1 VVFCY
6 FRYFGCYVIIALL
19 YSYSEV
25 LMGRG
30 PSYPYVDLESAIAL
44 TRKVYDYAKRGTAA
58 VESVV
63 AEALGFSL
71 TSSSGDKVMAALRQF
86 GLTED
91 AGETNGKSVKITAR
105 AIRILLDD
113 QESEQRQEEIK
124 KAAVSPKWYEYCWSK
139 WGKEM
144 PPAMRSNLLIEHGFV
159 ESTVDG
165 FLSNY
170 KKSIAF
176 AGLLDDVL
184 FDEKVTSV
192 DKSKDSF
199 EVGDWVQWET
209 QGCLRLPTAKRISAF
224 LDGGKYATVDGSSNP
239 VPVAELIPAEP
250 VENAEKSKL
259 TGQPIVIPAF
269 KPVPQQEGGKM
280 QTDVI
285 AIGGNSITIQIQ
297 WPTEI
302 TQEAYDDLVDYLAL
316 LQKRAKRA
324 ITATVASTE
333 KQESPE

>member
-1 VVFCY
+1 
-6 FRYFGCYVIIALL
+6 
-19 YSYSEV
+19 
-25 LMGRG
+25 MGRG
-30 PSYPYVDLESAIAL
+30 PSYPYVDLEGAIGYA
-44 TRKVYDYAKRGTAA
+44 RKVYDYAKRGSAP
-58 VESVV
+58 
-63 AEALGFSL
+63 AEAVIKDGLKLSI
-71 TSSSGDKVMAALRQF
+71 TSSGSQKVIAALRAF
-86 GLTED
+86 GLIED
-91 AGETNGKSVKITAR
+91 SPGTNGKGLKLTNR
-105 AIRILLDD
+105 AIRILLDEPD
-113 QESEQRQEEIK
+113 SAERQEEIK
-124 KAAVSPKWYEYCWSK
+124 KAALSPKWYEYCWSK

-144 PPAMRSNLLIEHGFV
+144 PPAMRSNLLIDHGFV
-159 ESTVDG
+159 ESTVSG
-165 FLSNY
+165 FIEDY
-170 KKSIAF
+170 RKTIAF

-184 FDEKVTSV
+184 FNEKGKGVPQ
-192 DKSKDSF
+192 SKDGF
-199 EVGDWVQWET
+199 KIGDWVQWET

-224 LDGGKYATVDGSSNP
+224 LDDKKYATVEGSINP

-250 VENAEKSKL
+250 VEDAEKSKL
-259 TGQPIVIPAF
+259 AGQSNVVIPAF

-324 ITATVASTE
+324 IKAAAIASTE

>member
-1 VVFCY
+1 
-6 FRYFGCYVIIALL
+6 
-19 YSYSEV
+19 
-25 LMGRG
+25 MGRG
-30 PSYPYVDLESAIAL
+30 PSYPYVDLEGAIAL
-44 TRKVYDYAKRGTAA
+44 TRKVYDYAKRGPAPI
-58 VESVV
+58 ESVV
-63 AEALGFSL
+63 TEALKFSP
-71 TSSSGDKVMAALRQF
+71 TSSSGDKVLAALRSF

-91 AGETNGKSVKITAR
+91 VAETNGKSVKISAR
-105 AIRILLDD
+105 GIRILLDD
-113 QESEQRQEEIK
+113 QDSAEREEEIK
-124 KAAVSPKWYEYCWSK
+124 KAALSPKWYEYCWSK

-176 AGLLDDVL
+176 AGFLDDVL
-184 FDEKVTSV
+184 SEKGGKSADE
-192 DKSKDSF
+192 SKDRF
-199 EVGDWVQWET
+199 KIGDWVQWET

-224 LDGGKYATVDGSSNP
+224 FDEGKFATLEGSNNP
-239 VPVAELIPAEP
+239 VSVAELIPAEP
-250 VENAEKSKL
+250 AEDAEKP
-259 TGQPIVIPAF
+259 GPFAQPQNIFIPAI
-269 KPVPQQEGGKM
+269 KPVAQPTAQQEGGKM

-324 ITATVASTE
+324 IKATSLVDPQSS
-333 KQESPE
+333 QNQS

>member
-1 VVFCY
+1 
-6 FRYFGCYVIIALL
+6 
-19 YSYSEV
+19 
-25 LMGRG
+25 MGRG
-30 PSYPYVDLESAIAL
+30 PSYPYVDLEGAIAL

-58 VESVV
+58 VEAVV
-63 AEALGFSL
+63 TEALKFSP
-71 TSSSGDKVMAALRQF
+71 TSSSGDKVLAALRSF

-91 AGETNGKSVKITAR
+91 AAETNGKSLKISNR

-113 QESEQRQEEIK
+113 QDSAERQDEIR
-124 KAAVSPKWYEYCWSK
+124 KAALSPKWYEYCWSK

-165 FLSNY
+165 FLANY

-176 AGLLDDVL
+176 AGLLDDVI
-184 FDEKVTSV
+184 FEMDGESTDE
-192 DKSKDSF
+192 SKDRF
-199 EVGDWVQWET
+199 KIGDWVQWET
-209 QGCLRLPTAKRISAF
+209 QGCLRLPAARRISAF
-224 LDGGKYATVDGSSNP
+224 FDDGKFATVEGSNNP
-239 VPVAELIPAEP
+239 VSVAELIPAQPAE
-250 VENAEKSKL
+250 EAEKSKL
-259 TGQPIVIPAF
+259 FAQPQNIFIPAI
-269 KPVPQQEGGKM
+269 KPVAQPTAQHEGGKM

-324 ITATVASTE
+324 IKATLVDPQSA
-333 KQESPE
+333 QN

>member
-1 VVFCY
+1 
-6 FRYFGCYVIIALL
+6 
-19 YSYSEV
+19 
-25 LMGRG
+25 MGRG

-63 AEALGFSL
+63 TEALGFSP
-71 TSSSGDKVMAALRQF
+71 TSSSGDKVMAALKQF
-86 GLTED
+86 GMTED
-91 AGETNGKSVKITAR
+91 VGENNGKSVKISGR

-113 QESEQRQEEIK
+113 QDSAQRQEEIK
-124 KAAVSPKWYEYCWSK
+124 KAAISPKWYEYCWSK

-170 KKSIAF
+170 KRSIAF

-184 FDEKVTSV
+184 FDEKDTSA

-199 EVGDWVQWET
+199 KVGDWVQWET
-209 QGCLRLPTAKRISAF
+209 QGCLRLPTAQRISAF
-224 LDGGKYATVDGSSNP
+224 FDDGKYATVEGSDNP
-239 VPVAELIPAEP
+239 VPVAELIPAKP
-250 VENAEKSKL
+250 VEGTEKSKL
-259 TGQPIVIPAF
+259 AGQPSNIVIPAF
-269 KPVPQQEGGKM
+269 KPVAQQEGGKM
-280 QTDVI
+280 QTDVM

-302 TQEAYDDLVDYLAL
+302 TQEAYDDVVDYMAL
-316 LQKRAKRA
+316 WQKRAKRA
-324 ITATVASTE
+324 IKTQSASSAE
-333 KQESPE
+333 NPERPE